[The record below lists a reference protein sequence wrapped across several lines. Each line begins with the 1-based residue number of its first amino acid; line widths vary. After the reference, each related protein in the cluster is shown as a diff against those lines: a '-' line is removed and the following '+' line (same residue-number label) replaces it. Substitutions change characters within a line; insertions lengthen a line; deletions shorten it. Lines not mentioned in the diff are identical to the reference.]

1 MNVAKVI
8 DGHIVDHGVAEGDAT
23 LIFAGP
29 DGMSVVPFPEW
40 ALKIRLENLSNRA
53 TGKLLVWDYNKREF
67 KVRELGNAPSVS
79 TTG

>member
-8 DGHIVDHGVAEGDAT
+8 DGHIVDHGVADGDSV

-40 ALKIRLENLSNRA
+40 ALKIRLENLSNKA
-53 TGKLLVWDYNKREF
+53 TGKILIWDYDRREF
-67 KVRELGNAPSVS
+67 KVRELGNAPAIS
-79 TTG
+79 TVG